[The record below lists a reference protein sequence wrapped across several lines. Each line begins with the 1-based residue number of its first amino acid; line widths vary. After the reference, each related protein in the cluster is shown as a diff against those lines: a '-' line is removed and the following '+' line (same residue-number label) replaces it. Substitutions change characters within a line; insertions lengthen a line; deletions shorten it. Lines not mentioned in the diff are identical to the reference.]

1 MSPARRKSVTSA
13 AFSIAG
19 RLAGAVDTVAVA
31 MAVVDTKVVAVTAV
45 AVATVEAAT
54 VAVMAAA
61 TEVAVMA
68 AATVAVVTDPPG
80 RVHRLVLGTACMTGL
95 AARALILAFTLASS
109 DVIPFSFLLIER

>member
-13 AFSIAG
+13 ASSIAG
-19 RLAGAVDTVAVA
+19 RLAGAVD

-45 AVATVEAAT
+45 AVATVE
-54 VAVMAAA
+54 AA

>member
-13 AFSIAG
+13 ASSIAG
-19 RLAGAVDTVAVA
+19 RLAGAVD

-54 VAVMAAA
+54 VAV
-61 TEVAVMA
+61 
-68 AATVAVVTDPPG
+68 VTDPLG